1 MQKVRIFYAICGYKN
16 KKNIFSIT
24 IIVAATLSERKN
36 VETYLSIVNE
46 KLLSR
51 RYGMTVVS
59 LQWNHPWQ
67 IRRECNDR
75 YVFNNED
82 SWRSFILIR
91 ST

>member
-1 MQKVRIFYAICGYKN
+1 MFVGWNTIQACYKWNRIAFGFMQKVRIFYAICGYKN

-59 LQWNHPWQ
+59 LQ
-67 IRRECNDR
+67 
-75 YVFNNED
+75 
-82 SWRSFILIR
+82 
-91 ST
+91 